1 VVILGG
7 CRSSDSNSPAEQ
19 TSAIARIQGMDP
31 ERADLLFRKEDGF
44 DSLAIVVFDM
54 STELTARTTGNAATH
69 HLPGRPPAEVP
80 MVALADPV
88 VGKVA
93 PPTEAELGRARAA
106 AIRSSLARVTIVR
119 TQNDV
124 DRVAERFSSAGFR
137 TTRTLEGRG
146 ELTTNNLLFGDSVSL
161 DAVKYVS
168 LEMMRAG
175 LPLGRIRLSRDT
187 ADAFRIRLTNLN
199 HVETMTP
206 LSVAQILAMRRRPPA
221 ADPSR

>member
-1 VVILGG
+1 
-7 CRSSDSNSPAEQ
+7 
-19 TSAIARIQGMDP
+19 MDP
-31 ERADLLFRKEDGF
+31 ERAELLFRKENGF

-69 HLPGRPPAEVP
+69 FLPGRPPAEVP

-88 VGKVA
+88 IGKVQ
-93 PPTEAELGRARAA
+93 PPTEAELGRVRAA
-106 AIRSSLARVTIVR
+106 AVASSIARVTIVR
-119 TQNDV
+119 TQNDA
-124 DRVAERFSSAGFR
+124 DRVAERLSTAGFR
-137 TTRTLEGRG
+137 TTRTLEGQG

-168 LEMMRAG
+168 LEMMRGG

-206 LSVAQILAMRRRPPA
+206 L
-221 ADPSR
+221 